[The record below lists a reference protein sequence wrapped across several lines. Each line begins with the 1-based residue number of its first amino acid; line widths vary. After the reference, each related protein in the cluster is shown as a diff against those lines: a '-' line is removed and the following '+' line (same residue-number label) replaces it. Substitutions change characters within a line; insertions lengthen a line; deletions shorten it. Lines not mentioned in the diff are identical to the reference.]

1 MHKITSIKAAI
12 LFTVFIDVIGAG
24 IIIPVLPFYVESF
37 GVSSFQITFL
47 FAIFSI
53 CSFISSPF
61 LGALS
66 DKYGRKPILISSI
79 ITTSIGWFVFSFAH
93 SYLFLLLGRV
103 IDGMAAGN
111 ISTAQSY
118 LVDISKSDKE
128 RTSNLGLIGLS
139 FGIGFLIGPFLG
151 GILSAHST
159 TFPFLFVGF
168 LSMLNAF
175 MAIFILPETN
185 KNKSTAPMHINPF
198 TPIIKATKNK
208 PMRPDFFTWFL
219 FIAAVSSMQGIF
231 ALFLQKNFGFD
242 AFKTGIIFTL
252 SGVIIA
258 LNQTVLLR
266 KFWLKKFKEQDLEFW
281 LMGASIFGFL
291 IIAFPDF
298 SVFILGMIF
307 LSFIQSVLRVIIN
320 SKAIGSAKPQEKG
333 EISGIM
339 TSIAS
344 LGMAAGPLIAG
355 YLFNFQSFYPFLLS
369 AALMLMAFSI
379 SYINRRKLH
388 PATISIQE

>member
-1 MHKITSIKAAI
+1 
-12 LFTVFIDVIGAG
+12 
-24 IIIPVLPFYVESF
+24 
-37 GVSSFQITFL
+37 
-47 FAIFSI
+47 
-53 CSFISSPF
+53 
-61 LGALS
+61 
-66 DKYGRKPILISSI
+66 
-79 ITTSIGWFVFSFAH
+79 
-93 SYLFLLLGRV
+93 V

-258 LNQTVLLR
+258 L
-266 KFWLKKFKEQDLEFW
+266 
-281 LMGASIFGFL
+281 S
-291 IIAFPDF
+291 P
-298 SVFILGMIF
+298 
-307 LSFIQSVLRVIIN
+307 
-320 SKAIGSAKPQEKG
+320 
-333 EISGIM
+333 
-339 TSIAS
+339 
-344 LGMAAGPLIAG
+344 
-355 YLFNFQSFYPFLLS
+355 
-369 AALMLMAFSI
+369 
-379 SYINRRKLH
+379 
-388 PATISIQE
+388 